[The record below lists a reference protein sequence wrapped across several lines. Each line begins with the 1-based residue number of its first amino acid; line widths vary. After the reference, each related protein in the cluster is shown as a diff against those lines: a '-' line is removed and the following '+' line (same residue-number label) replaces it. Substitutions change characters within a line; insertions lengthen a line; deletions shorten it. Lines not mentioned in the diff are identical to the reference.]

1 MFYKLNVMKNYKLY
15 GCLGTLM
22 IAAALTSCSSDDN
35 NDGGETSSQT
45 AVYTW
50 SKDGGLNACDHILF
64 TNGKEDANGKEIGNG
79 DQELV
84 FKGKQTLKKGTY
96 LLKGWVYIADGSE
109 LTIEPGTIIK
119 GDKDTKAALIVERGG
134 KLYAKGTATS
144 PIVFTSEQAKG
155 NRRPGDWGG
164 VILCGKAENNQ
175 KEMQIEGGPR
185 STAVTTMPTTPA
197 F

>member
-15 GCLGTLM
+15 GCLGILM
-22 IAAALTSCSSDDN
+22 IAATLTSCSSDDN
-35 NDGGETSSQT
+35 NDGGENSSQT

-96 LLKGWVYIADGSE
+96 LLK
-109 LTIEPGTIIK
+109 
-119 GDKDTKAALIVERGG
+119 
-134 KLYAKGTATS
+134 
-144 PIVFTSEQAKG
+144 
-155 NRRPGDWGG
+155 
-164 VILCGKAENNQ
+164 
-175 KEMQIEGGPR
+175 
-185 STAVTTMPTTPA
+185 
-197 F
+197 